1 MEELLAKVVPLALG
15 AAVSPM
21 VLTVQIFILAGRVKP
36 LLRAWVFTAGGAL
49 TLVAYSVLGATILKG
64 GGAERHSVSTA
75 IIRLVAAALLLL
87 LAIRAA
93 RAKTTSSQKLLD
105 RLDSASTLSFL
116 IVGVLTMIANFSTLV
131 LFLPAIH
138 EILRSS
144 VSEAD
149 KFLTYALLLAITMIP
164 ALLPVG
170 IATLMGSRADGILEG
185 LHRFVTKH
193 TKQINVGP
201 TPYTSDR
208 FIWAAATAV
217 RISGSCGST
226 PTSNTRC
233 QKVSSVVGSRRA
245 NSLTPRFPTNR
256 TCCWT
261 SRDCMMRSL
270 TTCGRTPAS

>member
-1 MEELLAKVVPLALG
+1 MDELLAKVVPLALG

-193 TKQINVGP
+193 TKQINVGICLL
-201 TPYTSDR
+201 
-208 FIWAAATAV
+208 FAV
-217 RISGSCGST
+217 L
-226 PTSNTRC
+226 
-233 QKVSSVVGSRRA
+233 
-245 NSLTPRFPTNR
+245 LT
-256 TCCWT
+256 WGGIKA
-261 SRDCMMRSL
+261 L
-270 TTCGRTPAS
+270 